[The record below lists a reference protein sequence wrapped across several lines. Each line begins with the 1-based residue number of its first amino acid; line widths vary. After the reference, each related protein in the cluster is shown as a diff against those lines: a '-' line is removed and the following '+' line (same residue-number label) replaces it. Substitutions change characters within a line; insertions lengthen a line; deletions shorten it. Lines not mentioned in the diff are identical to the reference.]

1 LPGQQFMPPPAP
13 EPHAHG
19 PGCQHHH

>member
-1 LPGQQFMPPPAP
+1 LPGQQFMPPPVS
-13 EPHAHG
+13 EPHTHG